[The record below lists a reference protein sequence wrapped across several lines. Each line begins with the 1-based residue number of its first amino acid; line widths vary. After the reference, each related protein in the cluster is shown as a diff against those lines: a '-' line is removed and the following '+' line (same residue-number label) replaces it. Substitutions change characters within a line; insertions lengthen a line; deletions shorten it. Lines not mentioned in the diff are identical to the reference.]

1 MNVHSEKSFEII
13 GMNIHSETNII
24 LSKREM
30 IKMSKLKN
38 WRSLS
43 FLLWIVIT
51 ITMIVTMPNM
61 DKLVKE
67 KGHITIPNTEQ
78 SSIADKMIKEMD
90 KGGTE
95 KYEVIAVFNSGS
107 KTALTNEQKEEIT
120 KTINALQNEKEQL
133 GIKEVISHLD
143 TKDLEKQ
150 LVSKDNTT
158 ILTQISVD
166 KKNGEISKVANGL
179 HKKVQTKGV
188 KTYLTGSDLIAGDFL
203 TSSQEGVKK
212 TEVISII
219 FILVVLIIVF
229 RSPIVP
235 IVSLLTVGVS
245 YLVSMGIIAHLVDQF
260 NFPFSNFT
268 QVFVVVVLFGVG
280 TDYNILLYTRFKEEL
295 SKQENAFLATKETF
309 KSAGKTVLYSGIAVL
324 IGFAS
329 LALASFKLYQST
341 SAVAI
346 GVAVL
351 LLVLTT
357 LNPFFM
363 VLLGKGMFYPVK
375 TFKGHEDS
383 RLWGFLA
390 KNSVVRPFV
399 ALIIVFVISIPF
411 VLKYSNTLNYN
422 DLFEV
427 DNKYESKM
435 GINVIEEHFPPGFS
449 SPSTLVIQSDNKLDE
464 ASSLQTLDELTDKIL
479 KVKGVSEVYS
489 PTRPTGERIKEL
501 YINKQA
507 GELNTGLGDANG
519 GIQEINDGLTTA
531 KDKMGSKD
539 SNSLTNVQKLIDGT
553 TEAKNGVSALGTA
566 LNQLSNGI
574 NDGAQGAQQ
583 IESGLSSVNEN
594 INVLSNAT
602 SQLHAGYAQLEKGLS
617 SYDQYFGSI
626 FQAID
631 GAEKGYEQIEMLMTN
646 FIQTKPELA
655 NDPNILQTIGIA
667 KEAQKQLGVLS
678 NELNQ
683 LATQHKAAMGSFKEA
698 NQSLLKVD
706 NGLKEMNNGVTKLQK
721 GVADL
726 KNGLDEGASGT
737 KQIANKSSEL
747 QTGLTK
753 INDGQGQLLTGLKDL
768 QEQMGQLQSG
778 LSKSTEGLEKVSN
791 GLGDAQK
798 YLGELNE
805 SKSSEKFYIPK
816 EVLEGEDFQKALNT
830 YMSHDR
836 KTAKMTII
844 LDVNPYSKEAMPIIE
859 EINKTIDGT
868 LNGTELKSAKKAI
881 GGTTAR
887 NVDLKEVTGQDF
899 LRTAT
904 IMLFGIAIV
913 LLVITRS
920 FLNTIFIIG
929 SLILAY
935 FASLGISEQISAHIL
950 NVESLSWNV
959 PFFSFIMIV
968 ALGVDYSIFVMMR
981 YNELEG
987 DPATKIVNASRHI
1000 GGVVLSAALILGGT
1014 FAALIPSGVLTLI
1027 QVASVVGVAL
1037 LLLAIIVMPI
1047 LIPALIGLTS
1057 KIKNYTKK
1065 LSKRK

>member
-1 MNVHSEKSFEII
+1 
-13 GMNIHSETNII
+13 
-24 LSKREM
+24 
-30 IKMSKLKN
+30 MSKLKN

-67 KGHITIPNTEQ
+67 KGKITIPNTEQ

-90 KGGTE
+90 KDGVE
-95 KYEVIAVFNSGS
+95 KYEIIAGFNSGS
-107 KTALTNEQKEEIT
+107 KKALTNEQKEEIT
-120 KTINALQNEKEQL
+120 KTITALQNEKEQL
-133 GIKEVISHLD
+133 GIKEIVSHLD
-143 TKDLEKQ
+143 NKDLEKQ
-150 LVSKDNTT
+150 LFSKDNTT
-158 ILTQISVD
+158 ILTKISVD
-166 KKNGEISKVANGL
+166 KKNGEISKVADEL
-179 HKKVQTKGV
+179 HKKIKPKGV
-188 KTYLTGSDLIAGDFL
+188 KTYLTGSDLIGDDFIK
-203 TSSQEGVKK
+203 SSQEGVKK

-245 YLVSMGIIAHLVDQF
+245 YLVSMGIIAHLVDRF
-260 NFPFSNFT
+260 NFPFSSFT
-268 QVFVVVVLFGVG
+268 QVFLVVVLFGVG

-295 SKQENAFLATKETF
+295 SKQENAFLAMKETF
-309 KSAGKTVLYSGIAVL
+309 KSAGKTVLYSGVAVL

-329 LALASFKLYQST
+329 LILASFKMYQAT

-346 GVAVL
+346 GIAVL
-351 LLVLTT
+351 LLVLNT

-383 RLWGFLA
+383 RLWGFFA
-390 KNSVVRPFV
+390 KNSVARPFV

-435 GINVIEEHFPPGFS
+435 GINVIEDHFPPGFS
-449 SPSTLVIQSDNKLDE
+449 SPSTLVIQSDKKLDDE
-464 ASSLQTLDELTDKIL
+464 TSLQTLDELTEKVS

-489 PTRPTGERIKEL
+489 PTRPTGDKIKEL
-501 YINKQA
+501 YLNKQA

-519 GIQEINDGLTTA
+519 GIKEINDGLTDA
-531 KDKMGSKD
+531 KDKMGSND
-539 SNSLTNVQKLIDGT
+539 SNSLANVQKLIDGT
-553 TEAKNGVSALGTA
+553 NEAKNGVSALGTA

-574 NDGAQGAQQ
+574 NNGAQGAKQ
-583 IESGLSSVNEN
+583 IEDGLASLNGN

-626 FQAID
+626 SQAID
-631 GAEKGYEQIEMLMTN
+631 GTKKGYEQIETLMNN
-646 FIQTKPELA
+646 FIQTKPEVA
-655 NDPNILQTIGIA
+655 KDPNIQQTLGIV
-667 KEAQKQLGVLS
+667 KEAQKKLSVLS

-683 LATQHKAAMGSFKEA
+683 LATQHKAAMSSFKEA
-698 NQSLLKVD
+698 NQSLLKID
-706 NGLKEMNNGVTKLQK
+706 NGLKEMNNGVTQLQK
-721 GVADL
+721 GAADL
-726 KNGLDEGASGT
+726 KNGLNEGATGS
-737 KQIANKSSEL
+737 KQIANKSAEL
-747 QTGLTK
+747 QSGLTK

-768 QEQMGQLQSG
+768 QEKMGQLQSG
-778 LSKSTEGLEKVSN
+778 LSKSTEGLGEVSN

-816 EVLEGEDFQKALNT
+816 EVLEGEDFQKSLNT
-830 YMSHDR
+830 YMSDDR

-844 LDVNPYSKEAMPIIE
+844 LDVNPYSKEAMPIIQ
-859 EINKTIDGT
+859 EINETIDGT
-868 LNGTELKSAKKAI
+868 LDGTELKSAEKAI

-887 NVDLKEVTGQDF
+887 NVDLKEVTQQDF

-904 IMLFGIAIV
+904 IMLIGIAIV
-913 LLVITRS
+913 LIVITRS
-920 FLNTIFIIG
+920 FLNSIFIIG
-929 SLILAY
+929 SLILTY
-935 FASLGISEQISAHIL
+935 FASLGISEQISTHLL

-987 DPATKIVNASRHI
+987 DSVTKIVTASRHI

-1027 QVASVVGVAL
+1027 QVALVVGIAL
-1037 LLLAIIVMPI
+1037 ILLALIVMPI
-1047 LIPALIGLTS
+1047 LLPALIGLTS
-1057 KIKNYTKK
+1057 KIQSYKKKIIDTK
-1065 LSKRK
+1065 

>member
-1 MNVHSEKSFEII
+1 
-13 GMNIHSETNII
+13 
-24 LSKREM
+24 
-30 IKMSKLKN
+30 MSKLKN

-78 SSIADKMIKEMD
+78 SSIADKMIREMD
-90 KGGTE
+90 KDGTE
-95 KYEVIAVFNSGS
+95 KYDVIAVFNSGS
-107 KTALTNEQKEEIT
+107 KAALTTEQKDEII

-133 GIKEVISHLD
+133 GIKEVVSHLD
-143 TKDLEKQ
+143 NKDLEKQ
-150 LVSKDNTT
+150 LISKDNTT

-166 KKNGEISKVANGL
+166 KKHGEISKIANGL
-179 HKKVQTKGV
+179 HNKIKPKGV

-390 KNSVVRPFV
+390 KNSVVRPFA

-411 VLKYSNTLNYN
+411 LMKYSNTLNYN

-427 DNKYESKM
+427 DNKYESKK

-519 GIQEINDGLTTA
+519 GIKDINDGLTAA

-539 SNSLTNVQKLIDGT
+539 SNSLANVQKLIDGT
-553 TEAKNGVSALGTA
+553 NEAKNGVTALGTA
-566 LNQLSNGI
+566 LHQLSSGI

-583 IESGLSSVNEN
+583 IEGGLTSVNEN

-626 FQAID
+626 SQAID
-631 GAEKGYEQIEMLMTN
+631 GAKKGYEQIEVLMTN

-683 LATQHKAAMGSFKEA
+683 LATHHKAAMGSFKEA

-721 GVADL
+721 GAADL
-726 KNGLDEGASGT
+726 KNGLDEGASGS
-737 KQIANKSSEL
+737 KQIANKSFEL

-768 QEQMGQLQSG
+768 QEQMRQLQSG

-868 LNGTELKSAKKAI
+868 LNGTELKSTKKAI

-904 IMLFGIAIV
+904 IMLIGIAVV

-935 FASLGISEQISAHIL
+935 FASLGISEQISTHIL

-1047 LIPALIGLTS
+1047 LIPALIGLTN
-1057 KIKNYTKK
+1057 KMKNYTKK

>member
-1 MNVHSEKSFEII
+1 
-13 GMNIHSETNII
+13 
-24 LSKREM
+24 
-30 IKMSKLKN
+30 MSKLKN

-78 SSIADKMIKEMD
+78 SSIADKMIREMD
-90 KGGTE
+90 KDGTE
-95 KYEVIAVFNSGS
+95 KYDVIAVFNSGS
-107 KTALTNEQKEEIT
+107 KAALTTEQKDEII

-133 GIKEVISHLD
+133 GIKEVVSHLD
-143 TKDLEKQ
+143 NKDLEKQ
-150 LVSKDNTT
+150 LISKDNTT

-166 KKNGEISKVANGL
+166 KKHGEISKIANGL
-179 HKKVQTKGV
+179 HNKIKPKGV

-295 SKQENAFLATKETF
+295 SKQENVFLATKETF

-390 KNSVVRPFV
+390 KNSVVRPFA

-411 VLKYSNTLNYN
+411 LMKYSNTLNYN

-427 DNKYESKM
+427 DNKYESKK

-519 GIQEINDGLTTA
+519 GIKDINDGLTAA

-539 SNSLTNVQKLIDGT
+539 SNSLANVQKLIDGT
-553 TEAKNGVSALGTA
+553 NEAKNSVTALGTA
-566 LNQLSNGI
+566 LHQLSSGI

-583 IESGLSSVNEN
+583 IEGGLTSVNEN

-626 FQAID
+626 SQAID
-631 GAEKGYEQIEMLMTN
+631 GAKKGYEQIEVLMTN

-683 LATQHKAAMGSFKEA
+683 LATHHKAAMGSFKEA

-721 GVADL
+721 GAADL
-726 KNGLDEGASGT
+726 KNGLDEGASGS

-868 LNGTELKSAKKAI
+868 LNGTELKSTKKAI

-904 IMLFGIAIV
+904 IMLIGIAVV

-935 FASLGISEQISAHIL
+935 FASLGISEQISTHIL

-1047 LIPALIGLTS
+1047 LIPALIGLTN
-1057 KIKNYTKK
+1057 KMKNYTKK

>member
-1 MNVHSEKSFEII
+1 
-13 GMNIHSETNII
+13 
-24 LSKREM
+24 
-30 IKMSKLKN
+30 MSKLKS

-51 ITMIVTMPNM
+51 ITMVVTMPNM

-67 KGHITIPNTEQ
+67 KGKITIPNTEQ

-90 KGGTE
+90 KEGVE
-95 KYEVIAVFNSGS
+95 KYEIIAVFNSGN
-107 KTALTNEQKEEIT
+107 KAALTDEQKKEIT

-133 GIKEVISHLD
+133 GIKEVVSYLD
-143 TKDLEKQ
+143 NKDLEKQ

-158 ILTQISVD
+158 ILTQISID
-166 KKNGEISKVANGL
+166 KKHGEISKVSNNL
-179 HKKVQTKGV
+179 HEKVQTKGV

-203 TSSQEGVKK
+203 KSSQEGVKK

-219 FILVVLIIVF
+219 FILVVLILVF
-229 RSPIVP
+229 RSPVVP

-245 YLVSMGIIAHLVDQF
+245 YLVSMGIIAQLVDQF

-346 GVAVL
+346 GVLVL

-383 RLWGFLA
+383 RLWGFFA
-390 KNSVVRPFV
+390 KNSVARPFI

-411 VLKYSNTLNYN
+411 VLKYSTTLNYN

-435 GINVIEEHFPPGFS
+435 GINVIEDHFPPGFS
-449 SPSTLVIQSDNKLDE
+449 SPSTLVIQSDKKLDE
-464 ASSLQTLDELTDKIL
+464 GTSLQILDELTDKIS
-479 KVKGVSEVYS
+479 KVKGVSEVYA
-489 PTRPTGERIKEL
+489 PTRPTGEKIKEL
-501 YINKQA
+501 YLNKQA
-507 GELNTGLGDANG
+507 GELNTGLGDADG
-519 GIQEINDGLTTA
+519 GIKEINDGLTDA
-531 KDKMGSKD
+531 KNKMGSND
-539 SNSLTNVQKLIDGT
+539 SNSLANVQKLIDGT
-553 TEAKNGVSALGTA
+553 NEAKNGVSALGTA
-566 LNQLSNGI
+566 LHQLSSGI
-574 NDGAQGAQQ
+574 NGGAQGAQQ
-583 IESGLSSVNEN
+583 IESGLTSVNKN

-602 SQLHAGYAQLEKGLS
+602 SQLHTGYAQLEKGLS

-626 FQAID
+626 DQAID
-631 GAEKGYEQIEMLMTN
+631 GAKKGYEQIEMLMTN
-646 FIQTKPELA
+646 FVQTKPELA
-655 NDPNILQTIGIA
+655 NDPNIQQTIGIA
-667 KEAQKQLGVLS
+667 KEAQKKLSVLS

-683 LATQHKAAMGSFKEA
+683 LATQHKTAMSSFKEA
-698 NQSLLKVD
+698 NQSLWKVD
-706 NGLKEMNNGVTKLQK
+706 NGLKEMGIGVNKLQK
-721 GVADL
+721 GAADL
-726 KNGLDEGASGT
+726 KNGLNEGTAGS
-737 KQIANKSSEL
+737 KQIANKSVEL
-747 QTGLTK
+747 QSGLTK

-768 QEQMGQLQSG
+768 QEKMGQLQSG
-778 LSKSTEGLEKVSN
+778 LSKSTEGLGKVSN
-791 GLGDAQK
+791 GLHDAQK

-830 YMSHDR
+830 YMSQDR
-836 KTAKMTII
+836 KIAKMTII
-844 LDVNPYSKEAMPIIE
+844 LDVNPYSKEAMPIIQ

-868 LNGTELKSAKKAI
+868 VKGTELHDAKTAI
-881 GGTTAR
+881 GGTTSR

-904 IMLFGIAIV
+904 IMLIGIAIV
-913 LLVITRS
+913 LIVITRS
-920 FLNTIFIIG
+920 LLNTIFIIG
-929 SLILAY
+929 SLLLAY
-935 FASLGISEQISAHIL
+935 FASLGISEQISAHVL
-950 NVESLSWNV
+950 HVDTLSWNV

-981 YNELEG
+981 YNEIEG
-987 DPATKIVNASRHI
+987 DSVTKIVTASRHI
-1000 GGVVLSAALILGGT
+1000 GGVVLSAALILVGT

-1037 LLLAIIVMPI
+1037 LLLALIVMPI
-1047 LIPALIGLTS
+1047 LLPALMGLTS
-1057 KIKNYTKK
+1057 KLKSYKEKIINTK
-1065 LSKRK
+1065 

>member
-1 MNVHSEKSFEII
+1 
-13 GMNIHSETNII
+13 
-24 LSKREM
+24 
-30 IKMSKLKN
+30 MSKLKN

-78 SSIADKMIKEMD
+78 SSIADKMIREMD
-90 KGGTE
+90 KDGTE
-95 KYEVIAVFNSGS
+95 KYDVIAVFNSGS
-107 KTALTNEQKEEIT
+107 KAALTTEQKDEII

-133 GIKEVISHLD
+133 GIKEVVSHLD
-143 TKDLEKQ
+143 NKDLEKQ
-150 LVSKDNTT
+150 LISKDNTT

-166 KKNGEISKVANGL
+166 KKHGEISKIANGL
-179 HKKVQTKGV
+179 HNKIKPKGV

-390 KNSVVRPFV
+390 KNSVVRPFA

-411 VLKYSNTLNYN
+411 LMKYSNTLNYN

-427 DNKYESKM
+427 DNKYESKK

-519 GIQEINDGLTTA
+519 GIKDINDGLTAA

-539 SNSLTNVQKLIDGT
+539 SNSLANVQKLIDGT
-553 TEAKNGVSALGTA
+553 NEAKNGVTALGTA
-566 LNQLSNGI
+566 LHQLS
-574 NDGAQGAQQ
+574 
-583 IESGLSSVNEN
+583 S
-594 INVLSNAT
+594 
-602 SQLHAGYAQLEKGLS
+602 
-617 SYDQYFGSI
+617 
-626 FQAID
+626 
-631 GAEKGYEQIEMLMTN
+631 
-646 FIQTKPELA
+646 
-655 NDPNILQTIGIA
+655 
-667 KEAQKQLGVLS
+667 
-678 NELNQ
+678 
-683 LATQHKAAMGSFKEA
+683 
-698 NQSLLKVD
+698 
-706 NGLKEMNNGVTKLQK
+706 
-721 GVADL
+721 
-726 KNGLDEGASGT
+726 
-737 KQIANKSSEL
+737 
-747 QTGLTK
+747 
-753 INDGQGQLLTGLKDL
+753 
-768 QEQMGQLQSG
+768 
-778 LSKSTEGLEKVSN
+778 
-791 GLGDAQK
+791 
-798 YLGELNE
+798 
-805 SKSSEKFYIPK
+805 
-816 EVLEGEDFQKALNT
+816 
-830 YMSHDR
+830 
-836 KTAKMTII
+836 
-844 LDVNPYSKEAMPIIE
+844 
-859 EINKTIDGT
+859 
-868 LNGTELKSAKKAI
+868 
-881 GGTTAR
+881 
-887 NVDLKEVTGQDF
+887 
-899 LRTAT
+899 
-904 IMLFGIAIV
+904 
-913 LLVITRS
+913 
-920 FLNTIFIIG
+920 
-929 SLILAY
+929 
-935 FASLGISEQISAHIL
+935 
-950 NVESLSWNV
+950 
-959 PFFSFIMIV
+959 
-968 ALGVDYSIFVMMR
+968 
-981 YNELEG
+981 
-987 DPATKIVNASRHI
+987 
-1000 GGVVLSAALILGGT
+1000 
-1014 FAALIPSGVLTLI
+1014 
-1027 QVASVVGVAL
+1027 
-1037 LLLAIIVMPI
+1037 
-1047 LIPALIGLTS
+1047 
-1057 KIKNYTKK
+1057 
-1065 LSKRK
+1065 

>member
-1 MNVHSEKSFEII
+1 
-13 GMNIHSETNII
+13 MNIHSGTNII
-24 LSKREM
+24 LSKWEM

-78 SSIADKMIKEMD
+78 SSIADKMIREMD
-90 KGGTE
+90 KDGTE
-95 KYEVIAVFNSGS
+95 KYDVIAVFNSGS
-107 KTALTNEQKEEIT
+107 KAALTTEQKDEII

-133 GIKEVISHLD
+133 GIKEVVSHLD
-143 TKDLEKQ
+143 NKDLEKQ
-150 LVSKDNTT
+150 LISKDNTT

-166 KKNGEISKVANGL
+166 KKHGEISKIANGL
-179 HKKVQTKGV
+179 HNKIKPKGV

-390 KNSVVRPFV
+390 KNSVVRPFA

-411 VLKYSNTLNYN
+411 LMKYSNTLNYN

-427 DNKYESKM
+427 DNKYESKK

-519 GIQEINDGLTTA
+519 GIKDINDGLTAA

-539 SNSLTNVQKLIDGT
+539 SNSLANVQKLIDGT
-553 TEAKNGVSALGTA
+553 NEAKNGVTALGTA
-566 LNQLSNGI
+566 LHQLSSGI

-583 IESGLSSVNEN
+583 IEGGLTSVNEN

-626 FQAID
+626 SQAID
-631 GAEKGYEQIEMLMTN
+631 GAKKGYEQIEVLMTN

-683 LATQHKAAMGSFKEA
+683 LATHHKAAMGSFKEA

-721 GVADL
+721 GAADL
-726 KNGLDEGASGT
+726 KNGLDEGASGS

-868 LNGTELKSAKKAI
+868 LNGTELKSTKKAI

-904 IMLFGIAIV
+904 IMLIGIAVV

-935 FASLGISEQISAHIL
+935 FASLGISEQISTHIL

-1047 LIPALIGLTS
+1047 MIPALIGLTN
-1057 KIKNYTKK
+1057 KMKNYTKK

>member
-1 MNVHSEKSFEII
+1 
-13 GMNIHSETNII
+13 MNIHSETNMK
-24 LSKREM
+24 LSKWER
-30 IKMSKLKN
+30 IKLSKLKN

-43 FLLWIVIT
+43 LLLWIVIT

-78 SSIADKMIKEMD
+78 SSIADKMIREMD
-90 KGGTE
+90 KDGTE
-95 KYEVIAVFNSGS
+95 KYEIIAVFNSGN
-107 KTALTNEQKEEIT
+107 KAALTTEQKEEII
-120 KTINALQNEKEQL
+120 KTINALQNEKEKL
-133 GIKEVISHLD
+133 GIKEVVSHLD
-143 TKDLEKQ
+143 NKDLEKQ
-150 LVSKDNTT
+150 LISKDNTT

-166 KKNGEISKVANGL
+166 KKHGEISKVANAL
-179 HKKVQTKGV
+179 HKKVKAKGV

-245 YLVSMGIIAHLVDQF
+245 YLVSMGIIAHLVDHL

-309 KSAGKTVLYSGIAVL
+309 KSAGRTVLYSGIAVL

-390 KNSVVRPFV
+390 KNSVVRPV
-399 ALIIVFVISIPF
+399 AALIIVFVISIPF
-411 VLKYSNTLNYN
+411 VMKYSNTLNYN

-435 GINVIEEHFPPGFS
+435 GINVIEDHFPPGFS
-449 SPSTLVIQSDNKLDE
+449 SPSTFVIQSDSKLDE
-464 ASSLQTLDELTDKIL
+464 ANSLQTLDELTDKIL

-519 GIQEINDGLTTA
+519 GIKEINDGLTDA
-531 KDKMGSKD
+531 KNKMGGND
-539 SNSLTNVQKLIDGT
+539 SDGLANVQKLINGT
-553 TEAKNGVSALGTA
+553 NE
-566 LNQLSNGI
+566 
-574 NDGAQGAQQ
+574 GAQGAQQ
-583 IESGLSSVNEN
+583 IESGLTSVNEN

-602 SQLHAGYAQLEKGLS
+602 SQLHAGYSQLEKGLS

-626 FQAID
+626 SQAID
-631 GAEKGYEQIEMLMTN
+631 GAKKGYEQIEMLMTN
-646 FIQTKPELA
+646 FIQTRPELA

-667 KEAQKQLGVLS
+667 KEAQKQLSVLS
-678 NELNQ
+678 KELNE
-683 LATQHKAAMGSFKEA
+683 LATQHKAALGSFKEA

-706 NGLKEMNNGVTKLQK
+706 NGLKEMTNGVTKLQK
-721 GVADL
+721 GATEL
-726 KNGLDEGASGT
+726 KNGLNEGALGS

-830 YMSHDR
+830 YMSQDR
-836 KTAKMTII
+836 KTAKMTIV
-844 LDVNPYSKEAMPIIE
+844 LDVNPYSKEAMPIIK

-904 IMLFGIAIV
+904 IMLIGIGIV
-913 LLVITRS
+913 LIVITRS
-920 FLNTIFIIG
+920 VLNTIFIIG
-929 SLILAY
+929 SLLLAY
-935 FASLGISEQISAHIL
+935 FASLGISEQISTHVL
-950 NVESLSWNV
+950 HVDSLSWNV

-987 DPATKIVNASRHI
+987 DPAKKIVTASRHI

-1047 LIPALIGLTS
+1047 LLPALIGLTS
-1057 KIKNYTKK
+1057 KMKNYAKK
-1065 LSKRK
+1065 LSERK

>member
-1 MNVHSEKSFEII
+1 
-13 GMNIHSETNII
+13 
-24 LSKREM
+24 
-30 IKMSKLKN
+30 
-38 WRSLS
+38 
-43 FLLWIVIT
+43 LWIVIT
-51 ITMIVTMPNM
+51 ITMVVTMPNM

-67 KGHITIPNTEQ
+67 KGKITIPNTEQ
-78 SSIADKMIKEMD
+78 SSIADKMMKEMD
-90 KGGTE
+90 KEGVE
-95 KYEVIAVFNSGS
+95 KYEIIAVFNSGN
-107 KTALTNEQKEEIT
+107 KAALTDEQKKEIT

-133 GIKEVISHLD
+133 GIKEVVSYLD
-143 TKDLEKQ
+143 NKDLEKQ

-158 ILTQISVD
+158 ILTQISID
-166 KKNGEISKVANGL
+166 KKHGEISKVSNNL
-179 HKKVQTKGV
+179 HEKVQTKGV

-203 TSSQEGVKK
+203 KSSQEGVKK

-219 FILVVLIIVF
+219 FILVVLILVF
-229 RSPIVP
+229 RSPVVP

-245 YLVSMGIIAHLVDQF
+245 YLVSMGIIAQLVDQF

-346 GVAVL
+346 GVLVL

-383 RLWGFLA
+383 RLWGFFA
-390 KNSVVRPFV
+390 KNSVARPFI

-411 VLKYSNTLNYN
+411 VLKYSTTLNYN

-435 GINVIEEHFPPGFS
+435 GINVIEDHFPPGFS
-449 SPSTLVIQSDNKLDE
+449 SPSTLVIQSDKKLDE
-464 ASSLQTLDELTDKIL
+464 GTSLQILDELTDKIS
-479 KVKGVSEVYS
+479 KVKGVSEVYA
-489 PTRPTGERIKEL
+489 PTRPTGEKIKEL
-501 YINKQA
+501 YLNKQA
-507 GELNTGLGDANG
+507 GELNTGLGDADG
-519 GIQEINDGLTTA
+519 GIKEINDGLTDA
-531 KDKMGSKD
+531 KNKMGSND
-539 SNSLTNVQKLIDGT
+539 SNSLANVQKLIDGT
-553 TEAKNGVSALGTA
+553 NEAKNGVSALGTA
-566 LNQLSNGI
+566 LHQLSSGI
-574 NDGAQGAQQ
+574 NGGAQGAQQ
-583 IESGLSSVNEN
+583 IESGLTSVNKN

-602 SQLHAGYAQLEKGLS
+602 SQLHTGYAQLEKGLS

-626 FQAID
+626 DQAID
-631 GAEKGYEQIEMLMTN
+631 GAKKGYEQIEMLMTN
-646 FIQTKPELA
+646 FVQTKPELA
-655 NDPNILQTIGIA
+655 NDPNIQQTIGIA
-667 KEAQKQLGVLS
+667 KEAQKNLSVLS

-683 LATQHKAAMGSFKEA
+683 LATQHKTAMSSFKEA
-698 NQSLLKVD
+698 NQSLWKVD
-706 NGLKEMNNGVTKLQK
+706 NGLKEMGIGVNKLQK
-721 GVADL
+721 GAADL
-726 KNGLDEGASGT
+726 KNGLNEGTAGS
-737 KQIANKSSEL
+737 KQIANKSVEL
-747 QTGLTK
+747 QSGLTK

-768 QEQMGQLQSG
+768 QEKMGQLQSG
-778 LSKSTEGLEKVSN
+778 LSKSTEGLGKVSN
-791 GLGDAQK
+791 GLHDAQK

-830 YMSHDR
+830 YMSQDR
-836 KTAKMTII
+836 KIAKMTII
-844 LDVNPYSKEAMPIIE
+844 LDVIPYSKEAMPIIQ

-868 LNGTELKSAKKAI
+868 VKGTELHDAKTAI
-881 GGTTAR
+881 GGTTSR

-904 IMLFGIAIV
+904 IMLIGIAIV
-913 LLVITRS
+913 LIVITRS
-920 FLNTIFIIG
+920 LLNTIFIIG
-929 SLILAY
+929 SLLLAY
-935 FASLGISEQISAHIL
+935 FASLGISEQISAHVL
-950 NVESLSWNV
+950 HVDTLSWNV

-981 YNELEG
+981 YNEIEG
-987 DPATKIVNASRHI
+987 DSVTKIVTASRHI
-1000 GGVVLSAALILGGT
+1000 GGVVLSAALILVGT

-1037 LLLAIIVMPI
+1037 LLLALIVMPI
-1047 LIPALIGLTS
+1047 LLPALMGLTS
-1057 KIKNYTKK
+1057 KLKSYKEKIINTK
-1065 LSKRK
+1065 

>member
-1 MNVHSEKSFEII
+1 
-13 GMNIHSETNII
+13 
-24 LSKREM
+24 
-30 IKMSKLKN
+30 MSKLKN

-78 SSIADKMIKEMD
+78 SSIADKMIREMD
-90 KGGTE
+90 KDGTE
-95 KYEVIAVFNSGS
+95 KYDVIAVFNSGS
-107 KTALTNEQKEEIT
+107 KAALTTEQKDEII

-133 GIKEVISHLD
+133 GIKEVVSHLD
-143 TKDLEKQ
+143 NKDLEKQ
-150 LVSKDNTT
+150 LISKDNTT

-166 KKNGEISKVANGL
+166 KKHGEISKIANGL
-179 HKKVQTKGV
+179 HNKIKPKGV

-390 KNSVVRPFV
+390 KNSVVRPFA

-411 VLKYSNTLNYN
+411 LMKYSNTLNYN

-427 DNKYESKM
+427 DNKYESKK

-519 GIQEINDGLTTA
+519 GIKDINDGLTAA

-539 SNSLTNVQKLIDGT
+539 SNSLANVQKLIDGT
-553 TEAKNGVSALGTA
+553 NEAKNGVTALGTA
-566 LNQLSNGI
+566 LHQLSSGI

-583 IESGLSSVNEN
+583 IEGGLTSVNEN

-626 FQAID
+626 SQAID
-631 GAEKGYEQIEMLMTN
+631 GAKKGYEQIEVLMTN

-683 LATQHKAAMGSFKEA
+683 LATHHKAAMGSFKEA

-721 GVADL
+721 GAADL
-726 KNGLDEGASGT
+726 KNGLDEGASGS

-868 LNGTELKSAKKAI
+868 LNGTELKSTKKAI

-904 IMLFGIAIV
+904 IMLIGIAVV

-935 FASLGISEQISAHIL
+935 FASLGISEQISTHIL

-1047 LIPALIGLTS
+1047 LIPALIGLTN
-1057 KIKNYTKK
+1057 KMKNYTKK

>member
-1 MNVHSEKSFEII
+1 
-13 GMNIHSETNII
+13 
-24 LSKREM
+24 
-30 IKMSKLKN
+30 MSKLKN

-78 SSIADKMIKEMD
+78 SSIADKMIREMD
-90 KGGTE
+90 KDGTE
-95 KYEVIAVFNSGS
+95 KYDVIAVFNSGS
-107 KTALTNEQKEEIT
+107 KAALTTEQKDEII

-133 GIKEVISHLD
+133 GIKEVVSHLD
-143 TKDLEKQ
+143 NKDLEKQ

-158 ILTQISVD
+158 ILTQISID
-166 KKNGEISKVANGL
+166 KKHGEI
-179 HKKVQTKGV
+179 KVQTKGV

-203 TSSQEGVKK
+203 KSSQEGVKT

-219 FILVVLIIVF
+219 FILIVLIIVF
-229 RSPIVP
+229 RSPVVP
-235 IVSLLTVGVS
+235 IISLLTVGVS

-280 TDYNILLYTRFKEEL
+280 TDYNILLFTRFKEEL
-295 SKQENAFLATKETF
+295 SKQETAFLATKETF

-346 GVAVL
+346 GVLVL

-383 RLWGFLA
+383 RLWGFFA
-390 KNSVVRPFV
+390 KNSVARPFV
-399 ALIIVFVISIPF
+399 ALIIVCVISIPF
-411 VLKYSNTLNYN
+411 VLKYSSTLNYN

-435 GINVIEEHFPPGFS
+435 GINVIEDHFPPGFS

-519 GIQEINDGLTTA
+519 GIKEINDGLTTA

-539 SNSLTNVQKLIDGT
+539 SNSLANVQKLIDGT
-553 TEAKNGVSALGTA
+553 NEAKNGVTALGTA
-566 LNQLSNGI
+566 LHQLSNGI

-583 IESGLSSVNEN
+583 IESGLTSVNEN

-602 SQLHAGYAQLEKGLS
+602 SQLHAGYSQLEKGLS

-626 FQAID
+626 SQAID
-631 GAEKGYEQIEMLMTN
+631 GAKKGYEQIEMLMTN

-655 NDPNILQTIGIA
+655 NDPNIQQTIGIA

-721 GVADL
+721 GAADL
-726 KNGLDEGASGT
+726 KNGLDEGASGS

-816 EVLEGEDFQKALNT
+816 EVLDGEDFQKALNT

-859 EINKTIDGT
+859 DINKTIDGT

-904 IMLFGIAIV
+904 IMLIGIAIV

-935 FASLGISEQISAHIL
+935 FASLGISEQISAHLL

-987 DPATKIVNASRHI
+987 EPATKIVNASRHI

-1047 LIPALIGLTS
+1047 LLPALIGLTN
-1057 KIKNYTKK
+1057 KMKNYTKK
-1065 LSKRK
+1065 LSKRQ

>member
-1 MNVHSEKSFEII
+1 
-13 GMNIHSETNII
+13 
-24 LSKREM
+24 M

-38 WRSLS
+38 WRSVS
-43 FLLWIVIT
+43 FLLWIFIT

-67 KGHITIPNTEQ
+67 KGHITIPNTAQ

-90 KGGTE
+90 KDGTE
-95 KYEVIAVFNSGS
+95 KYDVIAVFNSGS
-107 KTALTNEQKEEIT
+107 KMALTTEKKEEIT

-133 GIKEVISHLD
+133 GIKEVVSHLD
-143 TKDLEKQ
+143 NKELEKQ

-158 ILTQISVD
+158 ILTQISID
-166 KKNGEISKVANGL
+166 KKHGEISKVANNL

-203 TSSQEGVKK
+203 KSSQEGVKT

-219 FILVVLIIVF
+219 FILIVLIIVF
-229 RSPIVP
+229 RSPVVP
-235 IVSLLTVGVS
+235 IISLLTVGVS

-280 TDYNILLYTRFKEEL
+280 TDYNILLFTRFKEEL
-295 SKQENAFLATKETF
+295 SKQETAFLATKETF

-346 GVAVL
+346 GVLVL

-383 RLWGFLA
+383 RLWGFFA
-390 KNSVVRPFV
+390 KNSVARPFV
-399 ALIIVFVISIPF
+399 ALIIVCVISIPF
-411 VLKYSNTLNYN
+411 VLKYSSTLNYN

-435 GINVIEEHFPPGFS
+435 GINVIEDHFPPGFS
-449 SPSTLVIQSDNKLDE
+449 SPSTLVIQSNKKLDE
-464 ASSLQTLDELTDKIL
+464 GTSLQTLDELTDKIS
-479 KVKGVSEVYS
+479 KVKGVSEVYA
-489 PTRPTGERIKEL
+489 PTRPTGDKIKEL

-519 GIQEINDGLTTA
+519 GIKEINDGLTDA
-531 KDKMGSKD
+531 KNKMDGNESD
-539 SNSLTNVQKLIDGT
+539 GLANVQKLIDGT
-553 TEAKNGVSALGTA
+553 NEAKNGVSALGTA

-583 IESGLSSVNEN
+583 IESGLTSVNEN

-626 FQAID
+626 SQAID
-631 GAEKGYEQIEMLMTN
+631 GVKKGYEQIEMLMTN

-706 NGLKEMNNGVTKLQK
+706 NGLKEMRNGVTKLQK
-721 GVADL
+721 GAADL
-726 KNGLDEGASGT
+726 KNGLNEGASGS

-768 QEQMGQLQSG
+768 QEKMGQLQSG
-778 LSKSTEGLEKVSN
+778 LSKSTEGLGKVSN
-791 GLGDAQK
+791 GLNDAQK

-844 LDVNPYSKEAMPIIE
+844 LDVNPYSKEAMPIIQ

-868 LNGTELKSAKKAI
+868 LKGTELNNVKTAI

-904 IMLFGIAIV
+904 IMLIGIAIV
-913 LLVITRS
+913 LIVITRS
-920 FLNTIFIIG
+920 LLNTIFIIG

-935 FASLGISEQISAHIL
+935 FASLGISEQISTHVLHVDA
-950 NVESLSWNV
+950 LSWNV

-1000 GGVVLSAALILGGT
+1000 GGVVLSAALILVGT

-1047 LIPALIGLTS
+1047 LLPALIGLTS
-1057 KIKNYTKK
+1057 KMKDYTKK

>member
-1 MNVHSEKSFEII
+1 
-13 GMNIHSETNII
+13 
-24 LSKREM
+24 
-30 IKMSKLKN
+30 MSKLKN

-78 SSIADKMIKEMD
+78 SSIADKMIREMD
-90 KGGTE
+90 KDGTE
-95 KYEVIAVFNSGS
+95 KYDVIAVFNSGS
-107 KTALTNEQKEEIT
+107 KAALTTEQKDEII

-133 GIKEVISHLD
+133 GIKEVVSHLD
-143 TKDLEKQ
+143 NKDLEKQ
-150 LVSKDNTT
+150 LISKDNTT

-166 KKNGEISKVANGL
+166 KKHGEISKIANGL
-179 HKKVQTKGV
+179 HNKIKPKGV

-390 KNSVVRPFV
+390 KNSVVRPFA

-411 VLKYSNTLNYN
+411 LMKYSNTLNYN

-427 DNKYESKM
+427 DNKYESKK

-449 SPSTLVIQSDNKLDE
+449 LPSTLVIQSDNKLDE

-519 GIQEINDGLTTA
+519 GIKDINDGLTAA

-539 SNSLTNVQKLIDGT
+539 SNSLANVQKLIDGT
-553 TEAKNGVSALGTA
+553 NEAKNGVTALGTA
-566 LNQLSNGI
+566 LHQLSSGI

-583 IESGLSSVNEN
+583 IEGGLTSVNEN

-626 FQAID
+626 SQAID
-631 GAEKGYEQIEMLMTN
+631 GAKKGYEQIEVLMTN

-683 LATQHKAAMGSFKEA
+683 LATHHKAAMGSFKEA

-721 GVADL
+721 GAADL
-726 KNGLDEGASGT
+726 KNGLDEGASGS

-747 QTGLTK
+747 QTGLSK

-868 LNGTELKSAKKAI
+868 LNGTELKSTKKAI

-904 IMLFGIAIV
+904 IMLIGIAVV

-935 FASLGISEQISAHIL
+935 FASLGISEQISTHIL

-1047 LIPALIGLTS
+1047 LIPALIGLTN
-1057 KIKNYTKK
+1057 KMKNYTKK

>member
-1 MNVHSEKSFEII
+1 
-13 GMNIHSETNII
+13 
-24 LSKREM
+24 M

-38 WRSLS
+38 WRSVS
-43 FLLWIVIT
+43 FLLWIFIT

-67 KGHITIPNTEQ
+67 KGHITIPNTAQ

-90 KGGTE
+90 KDGTE
-95 KYEVIAVFNSGS
+95 KYDVIAVFNSGS
-107 KTALTNEQKEEIT
+107 KTALTTEKKEEIT

-133 GIKEVISHLD
+133 GIKEVVSHLD
-143 TKDLEKQ
+143 NKDLEKQ

-158 ILTQISVD
+158 ILTQISID
-166 KKNGEISKVANGL
+166 KKHGEISKVANNL

-203 TSSQEGVKK
+203 KSSQEGVKT

-219 FILVVLIIVF
+219 FILIVLIIVF
-229 RSPIVP
+229 RSPVVP
-235 IVSLLTVGVS
+235 IISLLTVGVS

-280 TDYNILLYTRFKEEL
+280 TDYNILLFTRFKEEL
-295 SKQENAFLATKETF
+295 SKQETAFLATKETF

-346 GVAVL
+346 GVLVL

-383 RLWGFLA
+383 RLWGFFA
-390 KNSVVRPFV
+390 KNSVARPFV
-399 ALIIVFVISIPF
+399 ALIIVCVISIPF
-411 VLKYSNTLNYN
+411 VLKYSSTLNYN

-435 GINVIEEHFPPGFS
+435 GINVIEDHFPPGFS
-449 SPSTLVIQSDNKLDE
+449 SPSTLVIQSNKKLDE
-464 ASSLQTLDELTDKIL
+464 GTSLQTLDELTDKIS
-479 KVKGVSEVYS
+479 KVKGVSEVYA
-489 PTRPTGERIKEL
+489 PTRPTGDKIKEL

-519 GIQEINDGLTTA
+519 GIKEINDGLTDA
-531 KDKMGSKD
+531 KNKMDGNESD
-539 SNSLTNVQKLIDGT
+539 GLANVQKLIDGT
-553 TEAKNGVSALGTA
+553 NEAKNGVSALGTA

-583 IESGLSSVNEN
+583 IESGLTSVNEN

-626 FQAID
+626 SQAID
-631 GAEKGYEQIEMLMTN
+631 GAKKGYEQIEMLMTN

-706 NGLKEMNNGVTKLQK
+706 NGLKEMRNGVTKLQK
-721 GVADL
+721 GAADL
-726 KNGLDEGASGT
+726 KNGLNEGASGS

-768 QEQMGQLQSG
+768 QEKMGQLQSG
-778 LSKSTEGLEKVSN
+778 LSKSTEGLGKVSN
-791 GLGDAQK
+791 GLNDAQK

-844 LDVNPYSKEAMPIIE
+844 LDVNPYSKEAMPIIQ

-868 LNGTELKSAKKAI
+868 LKGTELNNVKTAI

-904 IMLFGIAIV
+904 IMLIGIAIV
-913 LLVITRS
+913 LIVITRS
-920 FLNTIFIIG
+920 LLNTIFIIG

-935 FASLGISEQISAHIL
+935 FASLGISEQISTHVLHVDA
-950 NVESLSWNV
+950 LSWNV

-968 ALGVDYSIFVMMR
+968 ALGVDYSIFVMTR

-1000 GGVVLSAALILGGT
+1000 GGVVLSAALILVGT

-1047 LIPALIGLTS
+1047 LLPALIGLTS
-1057 KIKNYTKK
+1057 KMKDYTKK

>member
-1 MNVHSEKSFEII
+1 
-13 GMNIHSETNII
+13 
-24 LSKREM
+24 
-30 IKMSKLKN
+30 MSKLKS

-51 ITMIVTMPNM
+51 ITMVVTMPNM

-67 KGHITIPNTEQ
+67 KGQITIPHTEQ
-78 SSIADKMIKEMD
+78 SSMADKMIKEMD
-90 KGGTE
+90 KEGSE
-95 KYEVIAVFNSGS
+95 KYEIIAVFNSGD
-107 KTALTNEQKEEIT
+107 KNALTNEQKEEIA
-120 KTINALQNEKEQL
+120 KTINALQNDKENL
-133 GIKEVISHLD
+133 GIKEVVSHLD
-143 TKDLEKQ
+143 NKDLEEQ
-150 LVSKDNTT
+150 LISKDNTT

-166 KKNGEISKVANGL
+166 KKHGNISKVADEL
-179 HKKVQTKGV
+179 HKKVKPKGV
-188 KTYLTGSDLIAGDFL
+188 KTYLTGSDLIGDDFL
-203 TSSQEGVKK
+203 KSSQEGVKK
-212 TEVISII
+212 TEIISII

-235 IVSLLTVGVS
+235 IISLLTVGVS
-245 YLVSMGIIAHLVDQF
+245 YLVSMGVIAHLVDQF

-309 KSAGKTVLYSGIAVL
+309 KSAGKTVIYSGIAVL

-329 LALASFKLYQST
+329 LSLANFNLYQST
-341 SAVAI
+341 SAVSI

-383 RLWGFLA
+383 RLWGFFA
-390 KNSVVRPFV
+390 KNSVARPFI
-399 ALIIVFVISIPF
+399 ALIIVMVISIPF

-449 SPSTLVIQSDNKLDE
+449 SPSTLVIQSNKKLDG
-464 ASSLQTLDELTDKIL
+464 ATSLQTLDELTDKIS

-489 PTRPTGERIKEL
+489 PTRPTGDKIKEL

-519 GIQEINDGLTTA
+519 GLKEINDGLTDA
-531 KDKMGSKD
+531 KNKMGGNE
-539 SNSLTNVQKLIDGT
+539 SNGLANVQKLIDGT
-553 TEAKNGVSALGTA
+553 NDAKNGVTALGTA
-566 LNQLSNGI
+566 LNQLSSGI

-583 IESGLSSVNEN
+583 IESGLTSLNEN
-594 INVLSNAT
+594 INILSNAT

-617 SYDQYFGSI
+617 SYDQYFESI
-626 FQAID
+626 SQAID
-631 GAEKGYEQIEMLMTN
+631 GAKKGYEQIEMLMTN
-646 FIQTKPELA
+646 FVQTKPELA
-655 NDPNILQTIGIA
+655 NDPNVKQTIGIA
-667 KEAQKQLGVLS
+667 KEAQKQLNVLS

-683 LATQHKAAMGSFKEA
+683 LATQHKAAMSSFKEA

-706 NGLKEMNNGVTKLQK
+706 NGLKEMNNGVTELQK
-721 GVADL
+721 GATEL
-726 KNGLDEGASGT
+726 KNGLNEGATGS
-737 KQIANKSSEL
+737 KQIANKSTEL
-747 QTGLTK
+747 QSGLTK

-816 EVLEGEDFQKALNT
+816 EILEGEDFQKALNT

-844 LDVNPYSKEAMPIIE
+844 LDVNPYSKEAMPIIH
-859 EINKTIDGT
+859 EINKAIVGT
-868 LNGTELKSAKKAI
+868 LKGTELNDAKTAI

-904 IMLFGIAIV
+904 IMLIGIGIV
-913 LLVITRS
+913 LIVITRS
-920 FLNTIFIIG
+920 FLNSIFIIG
-929 SLILAY
+929 SLLLTY
-935 FASLGISEQISAHIL
+935 FASLGISELISTHVL
-950 NVESLSWNV
+950 NVDSLSWNV
-959 PFFSFIMIV
+959 PFFSFIMLV
-968 ALGVDYSIFVMMR
+968 ALGVDYSIFLMMR

-987 DPATKIVNASRHI
+987 DSVTKIVTASRHI

-1027 QVASVVGVAL
+1027 QVASVAVIGLLILAL
-1037 LLLAIIVMPI
+1037 IIMPV
-1047 LIPALIGLTS
+1047 LFPALIGLTS
-1057 KIKNYTKK
+1057 KMKGYTKK
-1065 LSKRK
+1065 MNNKK

>member
-1 MNVHSEKSFEII
+1 
-13 GMNIHSETNII
+13 
-24 LSKREM
+24 M

-78 SSIADKMIKEMD
+78 SSIADKMIREMD
-90 KGGTE
+90 KDGTE
-95 KYEVIAVFNSGS
+95 KYDVIAVFNSGS
-107 KTALTNEQKEEIT
+107 KAALTTEQKDEII

-133 GIKEVISHLD
+133 GIKEVVSHLD
-143 TKDLEKQ
+143 NKDLEKQ
-150 LVSKDNTT
+150 LISKDNTT

-166 KKNGEISKVANGL
+166 KKHGEISKIANGL
-179 HKKVQTKGV
+179 HNKIKPKGV

-390 KNSVVRPFV
+390 KNSVVRPFA

-411 VLKYSNTLNYN
+411 LMKYSNTLNYN

-427 DNKYESKM
+427 DNKYESKK

-464 ASSLQTLDELTDKIL
+464 ASSLQTLDELTYKIL

-519 GIQEINDGLTTA
+519 GIKDINDGLTAA

-539 SNSLTNVQKLIDGT
+539 SNSLANVQKLIDGT
-553 TEAKNGVSALGTA
+553 NEAKNGVTALGTA
-566 LNQLSNGI
+566 LHQLSSGI

-583 IESGLSSVNEN
+583 IEGGLTSVNEN

-626 FQAID
+626 SQAID
-631 GAEKGYEQIEMLMTN
+631 GAKKGYEQIEVLMTN

-683 LATQHKAAMGSFKEA
+683 LATHHKAAMGSFKEA

-721 GVADL
+721 GAADL
-726 KNGLDEGASGT
+726 KNGLDEGASGS

-868 LNGTELKSAKKAI
+868 LNGTELKSTKKAI

-904 IMLFGIAIV
+904 IMLIGIAVV

-920 FLNTIFIIG
+920 FLNIIFIIG

-935 FASLGISEQISAHIL
+935 FASLGISEQISTHIL

-1047 LIPALIGLTS
+1047 LIPALIGLTN
-1057 KIKNYTKK
+1057 KMKNYTKK

>member
-1 MNVHSEKSFEII
+1 
-13 GMNIHSETNII
+13 
-24 LSKREM
+24 
-30 IKMSKLKN
+30 MSKLKS

-51 ITMIVTMPNM
+51 ITMVVTMPNM

-67 KGHITIPNTEQ
+67 KGKITIPNTEQ
-78 SSIADKMIKEMD
+78 SSIADKMMKEMD
-90 KGGTE
+90 KEGVE
-95 KYEVIAVFNSGS
+95 KYEIIAVFNSGN
-107 KTALTNEQKEEIT
+107 KAALTDEQKKEIT

-133 GIKEVISHLD
+133 GIKEVVSYLD
-143 TKDLEKQ
+143 NKDLEKQ

-158 ILTQISVD
+158 ILTQISID
-166 KKNGEISKVANGL
+166 KKHGEISKVSNNL
-179 HKKVQTKGV
+179 HEKVQTKGV

-203 TSSQEGVKK
+203 KSSQEGVKK

-219 FILVVLIIVF
+219 FILVVLILVF
-229 RSPIVP
+229 RSPVVP

-245 YLVSMGIIAHLVDQF
+245 YLVSMGIIAQLVDQF

-346 GVAVL
+346 GVLVL

-375 TFKGHEDS
+375 TFKGHENS
-383 RLWGFLA
+383 RLWGFFA
-390 KNSVVRPFV
+390 KNSVARPFI

-411 VLKYSNTLNYN
+411 VLKYSTTLNYN

-435 GINVIEEHFPPGFS
+435 GINVIEDHFPPGFS
-449 SPSTLVIQSDNKLDE
+449 SPSTLVIQSDKKLDE
-464 ASSLQTLDELTDKIL
+464 GTSLQILDELTDKIS
-479 KVKGVSEVYS
+479 KVKGVSEVYA
-489 PTRPTGERIKEL
+489 PTRPTGEKIKEL
-501 YINKQA
+501 YLNKQA
-507 GELNTGLGDANG
+507 GELNTGLGDADG
-519 GIQEINDGLTTA
+519 GIKEINDGLTDA
-531 KDKMGSKD
+531 KNKMGSND
-539 SNSLTNVQKLIDGT
+539 SNSLANVQKLIDGT
-553 TEAKNGVSALGTA
+553 NEAKNGVSALGTA
-566 LNQLSNGI
+566 LHQLSSGI
-574 NDGAQGAQQ
+574 NGGAQGAQQ
-583 IESGLSSVNEN
+583 IESGLTSVNKN

-602 SQLHAGYAQLEKGLS
+602 SQLHTGYAQLEKGLS

-626 FQAID
+626 SQAID
-631 GAEKGYEQIEMLMTN
+631 GAKKGYEQIEMLMTN
-646 FIQTKPELA
+646 FVQTKPELA
-655 NDPNILQTIGIA
+655 NDPNIQQTIGIA
-667 KEAQKQLGVLS
+667 KEAQKKLSVLS

-683 LATQHKAAMGSFKEA
+683 LATQHKTAMSSFKEA
-698 NQSLLKVD
+698 NQSLWKVD
-706 NGLKEMNNGVTKLQK
+706 NGLKEMGIGVNKLQK
-721 GVADL
+721 GAADL
-726 KNGLDEGASGT
+726 KNGLNEGTAGS
-737 KQIANKSSEL
+737 KQIANKSVEL
-747 QTGLTK
+747 QSGLTK

-768 QEQMGQLQSG
+768 QEKMGQLQSG
-778 LSKSTEGLEKVSN
+778 LSKSTEGLGKVSN
-791 GLGDAQK
+791 GLHDAQK

-830 YMSHDR
+830 YMSQDR
-836 KTAKMTII
+836 KIAKMTII
-844 LDVNPYSKEAMPIIE
+844 LDVNPYSKEAMPIIQ

-868 LNGTELKSAKKAI
+868 VKGTELHDAKTAI
-881 GGTTAR
+881 GGTTSR

-904 IMLFGIAIV
+904 IMLIGIAIV
-913 LLVITRS
+913 LIVITRS
-920 FLNTIFIIG
+920 LLNTIFIIG
-929 SLILAY
+929 SLLLAY
-935 FASLGISEQISAHIL
+935 FASLGISEQISAHVL
-950 NVESLSWNV
+950 HVDTLSWNV

-981 YNELEG
+981 YNEIEG
-987 DPATKIVNASRHI
+987 DSVTKIVTASRHI
-1000 GGVVLSAALILGGT
+1000 GGVVLSAALILVGT

-1037 LLLAIIVMPI
+1037 LLLALIVMPI
-1047 LIPALIGLTS
+1047 LLPALMGLTS
-1057 KIKNYTKK
+1057 KLKSYKEKIINTK
-1065 LSKRK
+1065 

>member
-1 MNVHSEKSFEII
+1 
-13 GMNIHSETNII
+13 
-24 LSKREM
+24 
-30 IKMSKLKN
+30 MSKLRN

-78 SSIADKMIKEMD
+78 SSIADKMIKEMNKD
-90 KGGTE
+90 GTE
-95 KYEVIAVFNSGS
+95 KYEIIAVFNSGS
-107 KTALTNEQKEEIT
+107 KTALTTEQKEEIT

-133 GIKEVISHLD
+133 GIKEVVSHLD
-143 TKDLEKQ
+143 NKELEKQ

-158 ILTQISVD
+158 ILTQISID
-166 KKNGEISKVANGL
+166 KKHGEISKVSNNL
-179 HKKVQTKGV
+179 HNKVKTKGV
-188 KTYLTGSDLIAGDFL
+188 KTYLTGSDLVAGDFL

-229 RSPIVP
+229 RSPVVP
-235 IVSLLTVGVS
+235 IISLLTVGVS
-245 YLVSMGIIAHLVDQF
+245 YLVSMGVIAHLVDQF

-280 TDYNILLYTRFKEEL
+280 TDYNILLFTRFKEEL

-383 RLWGFLA
+383 RLWGFFA
-390 KNSVVRPFV
+390 KNSVARPFV

-435 GINVIEEHFPPGFS
+435 GINVIEEHFSPGFS
-449 SPSTLVIQSDNKLDE
+449 SPSTLVIQSNNKLDE
-464 ASSLQTLDELTDKIL
+464 ASSLQTLDELTEKIL
-479 KVKGVSEVYS
+479 KVKGVSEVYA

-519 GIQEINDGLTTA
+519 GIKEINDGLTTA

-539 SNSLTNVQKLIDGT
+539 SNSLANVQKLIDGT
-553 TEAKNGVSALGTA
+553 NEAKNGVSALGTA

-574 NDGAQGAQQ
+574 NDGAKGAQQ
-583 IESGLSSVNEN
+583 IESGLTSVNEN
-594 INVLSNAT
+594 ISVLSHAT
-602 SQLHAGYAQLEKGLS
+602 SQLHAGYTQLEKGLS

-626 FQAID
+626 SQAID
-631 GAEKGYEQIEMLMTN
+631 GAKKGYEQIEMLMTN

-667 KEAQKQLGVLS
+667 KEAQKQLGGLS

-683 LATQHKAAMGSFKEA
+683 LAAQHNAAMGSFKEA

-706 NGLKEMNNGVTKLQK
+706 NGLKEMSNGVTKLQK
-721 GVADL
+721 GAADL
-726 KNGLDEGASGT
+726 KNGLNEGATGS

-805 SKSSEKFYIPK
+805 SKALRNFI
-816 EVLEGEDFQKALNT
+816 FQKKFW
-830 YMSHDR
+830 R
-836 KTAKMTII
+836 EK
-844 LDVNPYSKEAMPIIE
+844 
-859 EINKTIDGT
+859 
-868 LNGTELKSAKKAI
+868 
-881 GGTTAR
+881 
-887 NVDLKEVTGQDF
+887 
-899 LRTAT
+899 
-904 IMLFGIAIV
+904 
-913 LLVITRS
+913 
-920 FLNTIFIIG
+920 
-929 SLILAY
+929 
-935 FASLGISEQISAHIL
+935 IS
-950 NVESLSWNV
+950 
-959 PFFSFIMIV
+959 
-968 ALGVDYSIFVMMR
+968 
-981 YNELEG
+981 
-987 DPATKIVNASRHI
+987 
-1000 GGVVLSAALILGGT
+1000 
-1014 FAALIPSGVLTLI
+1014 
-1027 QVASVVGVAL
+1027 
-1037 LLLAIIVMPI
+1037 
-1047 LIPALIGLTS
+1047 
-1057 KIKNYTKK
+1057 KK
-1065 LSKRK
+1065 L

>member
-1 MNVHSEKSFEII
+1 
-13 GMNIHSETNII
+13 
-24 LSKREM
+24 
-30 IKMSKLKN
+30 MSKLKN

-78 SSIADKMIKEMD
+78 SSIADKMIREMD
-90 KGGTE
+90 KDGTE
-95 KYEVIAVFNSGS
+95 KYDVIAVFNSGS
-107 KTALTNEQKEEIT
+107 KAALTTEQKDEII

-133 GIKEVISHLD
+133 GIKEVVSHLD
-143 TKDLEKQ
+143 NKDLEKQ
-150 LVSKDNTT
+150 LISKDNTT

-166 KKNGEISKVANGL
+166 KKHGEISKIANGL
-179 HKKVQTKGV
+179 HNKIKPKGV

-390 KNSVVRPFV
+390 KNSVVRPFA

-411 VLKYSNTLNYN
+411 LMKYSNTLNYN

-427 DNKYESKM
+427 DNKYESKK

-519 GIQEINDGLTTA
+519 GIKGINDGLTAA

-539 SNSLTNVQKLIDGT
+539 SNSLANVQKLIDGT
-553 TEAKNGVSALGTA
+553 NEAKNGVTALGTA
-566 LNQLSNGI
+566 LHQLSSGI

-583 IESGLSSVNEN
+583 IEGGLTSVNEN

-626 FQAID
+626 SQAID
-631 GAEKGYEQIEMLMTN
+631 GAKKGYEQIEVLMTN

-683 LATQHKAAMGSFKEA
+683 LATHHKAAMGSFKEA

-721 GVADL
+721 GAADL
-726 KNGLDEGASGT
+726 KNGLDEGASGS

-868 LNGTELKSAKKAI
+868 LNGTELKSTKKAI

-904 IMLFGIAIV
+904 IMLIGIAVV

-935 FASLGISEQISAHIL
+935 FASLGISEQISTHIL

-1047 LIPALIGLTS
+1047 LIPALIGLTN
-1057 KIKNYTKK
+1057 KMKNYTKK

>member
-1 MNVHSEKSFEII
+1 KAALTTEQKDEII
-13 GMNIHSETNII
+13 
-24 LSKREM
+24 
-30 IKMSKLKN
+30 
-38 WRSLS
+38 
-43 FLLWIVIT
+43 
-51 ITMIVTMPNM
+51 
-61 DKLVKE
+61 
-67 KGHITIPNTEQ
+67 
-78 SSIADKMIKEMD
+78 
-90 KGGTE
+90 
-95 KYEVIAVFNSGS
+95 
-107 KTALTNEQKEEIT
+107 

-133 GIKEVISHLD
+133 GIKEVVSHLD
-143 TKDLEKQ
+143 NKDLEKQ
-150 LVSKDNTT
+150 LISKDNTT

-166 KKNGEISKVANGL
+166 KKHGEISKIANGL
-179 HKKVQTKGV
+179 HNKIKPKGV

-390 KNSVVRPFV
+390 KNSVVRPFA

-411 VLKYSNTLNYN
+411 LMKYSNTLNYN

-427 DNKYESKM
+427 DNKYESKK

-519 GIQEINDGLTTA
+519 GIKDINDGLTAA

-539 SNSLTNVQKLIDGT
+539 SNSLANVQKLIDGT
-553 TEAKNGVSALGTA
+553 NEAKNGVTALGTA
-566 LNQLSNGI
+566 LHQLSSGI

-583 IESGLSSVNEN
+583 IEGGLTSVNEN

-626 FQAID
+626 SQAID
-631 GAEKGYEQIEMLMTN
+631 GAKKGYEQIEVLMTN

-683 LATQHKAAMGSFKEA
+683 LATHHKAAMGSFKEA

-721 GVADL
+721 GAADL
-726 KNGLDEGASGT
+726 KNGLDEGASGS

-768 QEQMGQLQSG
+768 QEQMRQLQSG

-836 KTAKMTII
+836 KAAKMTII

-859 EINKTIDGT
+859 EINKTIEGT
-868 LNGTELKSAKKAI
+868 LNGTELKSTKKAI

-904 IMLFGIAIV
+904 IMLIGIAVV

-935 FASLGISEQISAHIL
+935 FASLGISEQISTHIL

-1047 LIPALIGLTS
+1047 LIPALIGLTN
-1057 KIKNYTKK
+1057 KMKNYTKK

>member
-1 MNVHSEKSFEII
+1 
-13 GMNIHSETNII
+13 
-24 LSKREM
+24 M

-38 WRSLS
+38 WRSVS
-43 FLLWIVIT
+43 FLLWIFIT

-67 KGHITIPNTEQ
+67 KGHITIPNTAQ

-90 KGGTE
+90 KDGTE
-95 KYEVIAVFNSGS
+95 KYDVIAVFNSGS
-107 KTALTNEQKEEIT
+107 KTALTTEKKEEIT
-120 KTINALQNEKEQL
+120 NIINALQNEKEQL
-133 GIKEVISHLD
+133 GIKEVVSHLD
-143 TKDLEKQ
+143 NKELEKQ

-158 ILTQISVD
+158 ILTQISID
-166 KKNGEISKVANGL
+166 KKHGEISKVANNL

-203 TSSQEGVKK
+203 KSSQEGVKT

-219 FILVVLIIVF
+219 FILIVLIIVF
-229 RSPIVP
+229 RSPVVP
-235 IVSLLTVGVS
+235 IIALLTVGVS

-280 TDYNILLYTRFKEEL
+280 TDYNILLFTRFKEEL
-295 SKQENAFLATKETF
+295 SKQETAFLATKETF

-346 GVAVL
+346 GVLVL

-383 RLWGFLA
+383 RLWGFFA
-390 KNSVVRPFV
+390 KNSVARPFV
-399 ALIIVFVISIPF
+399 ALIIVCVISIPF
-411 VLKYSNTLNYN
+411 VLKYSSTLNYN

-435 GINVIEEHFPPGFS
+435 GINVIEDHFPPGFS
-449 SPSTLVIQSDNKLDE
+449 SPSTLVIQSNKKLDE
-464 ASSLQTLDELTDKIL
+464 GTSLQTLDELTDKIS
-479 KVKGVSEVYS
+479 KVKGVSEVYA
-489 PTRPTGERIKEL
+489 PTRPTGDKIKEL

-519 GIQEINDGLTTA
+519 GIKEINDGLTDA
-531 KDKMGSKD
+531 KNKMDGNESD
-539 SNSLTNVQKLIDGT
+539 GLANVQKLIDGT
-553 TEAKNGVSALGTA
+553 NEAKNGVSALGTA

-583 IESGLSSVNEN
+583 IESGLTSVNEN

-626 FQAID
+626 SQAID
-631 GAEKGYEQIEMLMTN
+631 GVKKGYEQIEMLMTN

-706 NGLKEMNNGVTKLQK
+706 NGLKEMRNGVTKLQK
-721 GVADL
+721 GAADL
-726 KNGLDEGASGT
+726 KNGLNEGASGS

-768 QEQMGQLQSG
+768 QEKMGQLQSG
-778 LSKSTEGLEKVSN
+778 LSKSTEGLGKVSN
-791 GLGDAQK
+791 GLNDAQK

-844 LDVNPYSKEAMPIIE
+844 LDVNPYSKEAMPIIQ

-868 LNGTELKSAKKAI
+868 LKGTELNNVKTAI

-904 IMLFGIAIV
+904 IMLIGIAIV
-913 LLVITRS
+913 LIVITRS
-920 FLNTIFIIG
+920 LLNTIFIIG

-935 FASLGISEQISAHIL
+935 FASLGISEQISTHVLHVDA
-950 NVESLSWNV
+950 LSWNV

-1000 GGVVLSAALILGGT
+1000 GGVVLSAALILVGT

-1047 LIPALIGLTS
+1047 LLPALIGLTS
-1057 KIKNYTKK
+1057 KMKDYTKK

>member
-1 MNVHSEKSFEII
+1 
-13 GMNIHSETNII
+13 
-24 LSKREM
+24 
-30 IKMSKLKN
+30 MSKLKN

-78 SSIADKMIKEMD
+78 SSIADKMIREMD
-90 KGGTE
+90 KDGTE
-95 KYEVIAVFNSGS
+95 KYDVIAVFNSGS
-107 KTALTNEQKEEIT
+107 KAALTTEQKDEII

-133 GIKEVISHLD
+133 GIKEVVSHLD
-143 TKDLEKQ
+143 NKDLEKQ
-150 LVSKDNTT
+150 LISKDNTT

-166 KKNGEISKVANGL
+166 KKHGEISKIANGL
-179 HKKVQTKGV
+179 HNKIKPKGV

-411 VLKYSNTLNYN
+411 LMKYSNTLNYN

-427 DNKYESKM
+427 DNKYESKK

-519 GIQEINDGLTTA
+519 GIKDINDGLTAA

-539 SNSLTNVQKLIDGT
+539 SNSLANVQKLIDGT
-553 TEAKNGVSALGTA
+553 NEAKNGVTALGTA
-566 LNQLSNGI
+566 LHQLSSGI

-583 IESGLSSVNEN
+583 IEGGLTSVNEN

-626 FQAID
+626 SQAID
-631 GAEKGYEQIEMLMTN
+631 GAKKGYEQIEVLMTN

-683 LATQHKAAMGSFKEA
+683 FATHHKAAMGSFKEA

-721 GVADL
+721 GAADL
-726 KNGLDEGASGT
+726 KNGLDEGASGS

-868 LNGTELKSAKKAI
+868 LNGTELKSTKKAI

-904 IMLFGIAIV
+904 IMLIGIAVV

-935 FASLGISEQISAHIL
+935 FASLGISEQISTHIL

-1047 LIPALIGLTS
+1047 LIPALIGLTN
-1057 KIKNYTKK
+1057 KMKNYTKK
-1065 LSKRK
+1065 LSERK

>member
-1 MNVHSEKSFEII
+1 
-13 GMNIHSETNII
+13 
-24 LSKREM
+24 
-30 IKMSKLKN
+30 MSKLKN

-78 SSIADKMIKEMD
+78 SSIADKMIREMD
-90 KGGTE
+90 KDGTE
-95 KYEVIAVFNSGS
+95 RYDVIAVFNSGS
-107 KTALTNEQKEEIT
+107 KAALTTEQKDEII

-133 GIKEVISHLD
+133 GIKEVVSHLD
-143 TKDLEKQ
+143 NKDLEKQ
-150 LVSKDNTT
+150 LISKDNTT

-166 KKNGEISKVANGL
+166 KKHGEISKIANGL
-179 HKKVQTKGV
+179 HNKIKPKGV

-390 KNSVVRPFV
+390 KNSVVRPFA

-411 VLKYSNTLNYN
+411 LMKYSNTLNYN

-427 DNKYESKM
+427 DNKYESKK

-519 GIQEINDGLTTA
+519 GIKDINDGLTAA

-539 SNSLTNVQKLIDGT
+539 SNSLANVQKLIDGT
-553 TEAKNGVSALGTA
+553 NEAKNGVTALGTA
-566 LNQLSNGI
+566 LHQLSSGI

-583 IESGLSSVNEN
+583 IEGGLTSVNEN

-626 FQAID
+626 SQAID
-631 GAEKGYEQIEMLMTN
+631 GAKKGYEQIEVLMTN

-683 LATQHKAAMGSFKEA
+683 LATHHKAAMGSFKEA

-721 GVADL
+721 GAADL
-726 KNGLDEGASGT
+726 KNGLDEGASGS

-868 LNGTELKSAKKAI
+868 LNGTELKSTKKAI

-904 IMLFGIAIV
+904 IMLIGIAVV

-935 FASLGISEQISAHIL
+935 FASLGISEQISTHIL

-1047 LIPALIGLTS
+1047 LIPALIGLTN
-1057 KIKNYTKK
+1057 KMKNYTKK

>member
-1 MNVHSEKSFEII
+1 
-13 GMNIHSETNII
+13 
-24 LSKREM
+24 M

-78 SSIADKMIKEMD
+78 SSIADKMIREMD
-90 KGGTE
+90 KDGTE
-95 KYEVIAVFNSGS
+95 KYDVIAVFNSGS
-107 KTALTNEQKEEIT
+107 KAALTTEQKDEII

-133 GIKEVISHLD
+133 GIKEVVSHLD
-143 TKDLEKQ
+143 NKDLEKQ
-150 LVSKDNTT
+150 LISKDNTT

-166 KKNGEISKVANGL
+166 KKHGEISKIANGL
-179 HKKVQTKGV
+179 HNKIKPKGV

-390 KNSVVRPFV
+390 KNSVVRPFA

-411 VLKYSNTLNYN
+411 LMKYSNTLNYN

-427 DNKYESKM
+427 DNKYESKK

-519 GIQEINDGLTTA
+519 GIKDINDGLTAA

-539 SNSLTNVQKLIDGT
+539 SNSLANVQKLIDGT
-553 TEAKNGVSALGTA
+553 NEAKNGVTALGTA
-566 LNQLSNGI
+566 LHQLSSGI

-583 IESGLSSVNEN
+583 IEGGLTSVNEN

-626 FQAID
+626 SQAID
-631 GAEKGYEQIEMLMTN
+631 GAKKGYEQIEVLMTN

-683 LATQHKAAMGSFKEA
+683 LATHHKAAMGSFKEA

-721 GVADL
+721 GAADL
-726 KNGLDEGASGT
+726 KNGLDEGASGS

-868 LNGTELKSAKKAI
+868 LNGTELKSTKKAI

-904 IMLFGIAIV
+904 IMLIGIAVV

-935 FASLGISEQISAHIL
+935 FASLGISEQISTHIL

-1047 LIPALIGLTS
+1047 LIPALIGLTN
-1057 KIKNYTKK
+1057 KMKNYTKK

>member
-1 MNVHSEKSFEII
+1 
-13 GMNIHSETNII
+13 
-24 LSKREM
+24 
-30 IKMSKLKN
+30 MSKLKN

-78 SSIADKMIKEMD
+78 SSIADKMIREMD
-90 KGGTE
+90 KDGTE
-95 KYEVIAVFNSGS
+95 KYDVIAVFNSGS
-107 KTALTNEQKEEIT
+107 KAALTTEQKDEII

-133 GIKEVISHLD
+133 GIKEVVSHLD
-143 TKDLEKQ
+143 NKDLEKQ
-150 LVSKDNTT
+150 LISKDNTT

-166 KKNGEISKVANGL
+166 KKHGEISKIANGL
-179 HKKVQTKGV
+179 HNKIKPKGV

-390 KNSVVRPFV
+390 KNSVVRPFA

-411 VLKYSNTLNYN
+411 LMKYSNTLNYN

-427 DNKYESKM
+427 DNKYESKK

-519 GIQEINDGLTTA
+519 GIKDINDGLTAA

-539 SNSLTNVQKLIDGT
+539 SNSLANVQKLIDGT
-553 TEAKNGVSALGTA
+553 NEAKNGVTALGTA
-566 LNQLSNGI
+566 LHQLSSGI

-583 IESGLSSVNEN
+583 IEGGLTSVNEN

-626 FQAID
+626 SQAID
-631 GAEKGYEQIEMLMTN
+631 GAKKGYEQIEVLMTN

-683 LATQHKAAMGSFKEA
+683 LATHHKAAMGSFKEA

-721 GVADL
+721 GAADL
-726 KNGLDEGASGT
+726 KNGLDEGASGS

-768 QEQMGQLQSG
+768 QEQMRQLQSG

-836 KTAKMTII
+836 KAAKMTII

-859 EINKTIDGT
+859 EINKTIEGT
-868 LNGTELKSAKKAI
+868 LNGTELKSTKKAI

-904 IMLFGIAIV
+904 IMLIGIAVV

-935 FASLGISEQISAHIL
+935 FASLGISEQISTHIL

-1047 LIPALIGLTS
+1047 LIPALIGLTN
-1057 KIKNYTKK
+1057 KMKNYTKK

>member
-1 MNVHSEKSFEII
+1 
-13 GMNIHSETNII
+13 
-24 LSKREM
+24 
-30 IKMSKLKN
+30 MSKLKN

-78 SSIADKMIKEMD
+78 SSIADKMIREMD
-90 KGGTE
+90 KDGTE
-95 KYEVIAVFNSGS
+95 KYDVIAVFNSGS
-107 KTALTNEQKEEIT
+107 KAALTTEQKDEII

-133 GIKEVISHLD
+133 GIKEVVSHLD
-143 TKDLEKQ
+143 NKDLEKQ
-150 LVSKDNTT
+150 LISKDNTT

-166 KKNGEISKVANGL
+166 KKHGEISKIANGL
-179 HKKVQTKGV
+179 HNKIKPKGV

-295 SKQENAFLATKETF
+295 SKQENSFLATKETF

-357 LNPFFM
+357 LNTFFM

-390 KNSVVRPFV
+390 KNSVVRPFA

-411 VLKYSNTLNYN
+411 LMKYSNTLNYN

-427 DNKYESKM
+427 DNKYESKK

-519 GIQEINDGLTTA
+519 GIKDINDGLTAA

-539 SNSLTNVQKLIDGT
+539 SNSLANVQKLIDGT
-553 TEAKNGVSALGTA
+553 NEAKNGVMALGTA
-566 LNQLSNGI
+566 LHQLSSGI

-583 IESGLSSVNEN
+583 IEGGLTSVNEN

-626 FQAID
+626 SQAID
-631 GAEKGYEQIEMLMTN
+631 GAKKGYEQIEVLMTN

-683 LATQHKAAMGSFKEA
+683 LATHHKAAMGSFKEA

-721 GVADL
+721 GAADL
-726 KNGLDEGASGT
+726 KNGLDEGASGS

-778 LSKSTEGLEKVSN
+778 LSKSTEGLEKISN

-868 LNGTELKSAKKAI
+868 LNGTELKSTKKAI

-904 IMLFGIAIV
+904 IMLIGIAVV

-935 FASLGISEQISAHIL
+935 FASLGISEQISTHIL

-1047 LIPALIGLTS
+1047 LIPALIGLTN
-1057 KIKNYTKK
+1057 KMKNYTKK

>member
-1 MNVHSEKSFEII
+1 
-13 GMNIHSETNII
+13 
-24 LSKREM
+24 M

-38 WRSLS
+38 WRSVS
-43 FLLWIVIT
+43 FLLWIFIT

-67 KGHITIPNTEQ
+67 KGHITIPNTAQ

-90 KGGTE
+90 KDGTE
-95 KYEVIAVFNSGS
+95 KYDVIAVFNSGS
-107 KTALTNEQKEEIT
+107 KTALTTEKKEEIT

-133 GIKEVISHLD
+133 GIKEVVSHLD
-143 TKDLEKQ
+143 NKDLEKQ

-158 ILTQISVD
+158 ILTQISID
-166 KKNGEISKVANGL
+166 KKHGEISKVANNL

-203 TSSQEGVKK
+203 KSSQEGVKT

-219 FILVVLIIVF
+219 FILIVLIIVF
-229 RSPIVP
+229 RSPVVP
-235 IVSLLTVGVS
+235 IISLLTVGVS

-280 TDYNILLYTRFKEEL
+280 TDYNILLFTRFKEEL
-295 SKQENAFLATKETF
+295 SKQETAFLATKETF

-346 GVAVL
+346 GVLVL

-383 RLWGFLA
+383 RLWGFFA
-390 KNSVVRPFV
+390 KNSVARPFV
-399 ALIIVFVISIPF
+399 ALIIVCVISIPF
-411 VLKYSNTLNYN
+411 VLKYSSTLNYN

-435 GINVIEEHFPPGFS
+435 GINEIEDHFPPGFS
-449 SPSTLVIQSDNKLDE
+449 SPSTLVIQSNKKLDE
-464 ASSLQTLDELTDKIL
+464 GTSLQTLDELTDKIS
-479 KVKGVSEVYS
+479 KVKGVSEVYA
-489 PTRPTGERIKEL
+489 PTRPTGDKIKEL

-507 GELNTGLGDANG
+507 GELNTGLGDADG
-519 GIQEINDGLTTA
+519 GIKEINDGLTDA
-531 KDKMGSKD
+531 KNKMDGNESD
-539 SNSLTNVQKLIDGT
+539 GLANVQKLIDGT
-553 TEAKNGVSALGTA
+553 NEAKNGVSALGTA

-583 IESGLSSVNEN
+583 IESGLTSVNEN

-626 FQAID
+626 SQAID
-631 GAEKGYEQIEMLMTN
+631 GAKKGYEQIEMLMTN

-706 NGLKEMNNGVTKLQK
+706 NGLKEMRNGVTKLQK
-721 GVADL
+721 GAADL
-726 KNGLDEGASGT
+726 KNGLNEGASGS

-768 QEQMGQLQSG
+768 QEKMGQLQSG
-778 LSKSTEGLEKVSN
+778 LSKSTEGLGKVSN
-791 GLGDAQK
+791 GLNDAQK

-844 LDVNPYSKEAMPIIE
+844 LDVNPYSKEAMPIIQ

-868 LNGTELKSAKKAI
+868 LKGTELNNVKTAI

-904 IMLFGIAIV
+904 IMLIGIAIV
-913 LLVITRS
+913 LIVITRS
-920 FLNTIFIIG
+920 LLNTIFIIG

-935 FASLGISEQISAHIL
+935 FASLGISEQISTHVLHVDA
-950 NVESLSWNV
+950 LSWNV

-968 ALGVDYSIFVMMR
+968 ALGVDYSIFVM
-981 YNELEG
+981 
-987 DPATKIVNASRHI
+987 
-1000 GGVVLSAALILGGT
+1000 
-1014 FAALIPSGVLTLI
+1014 
-1027 QVASVVGVAL
+1027 
-1037 LLLAIIVMPI
+1037 
-1047 LIPALIGLTS
+1047 
-1057 KIKNYTKK
+1057 
-1065 LSKRK
+1065 

>member
-1 MNVHSEKSFEII
+1 
-13 GMNIHSETNII
+13 
-24 LSKREM
+24 
-30 IKMSKLKN
+30 MSKLKN

-78 SSIADKMIKEMD
+78 SSIADKMIREMD
-90 KGGTE
+90 KDGTE
-95 KYEVIAVFNSGS
+95 KYDVIAVFNSGS
-107 KTALTNEQKEEIT
+107 KAALTTEQKDEII

-133 GIKEVISHLD
+133 GIKEVVSHLD
-143 TKDLEKQ
+143 NKDLEKQ
-150 LVSKDNTT
+150 LISKDNTT

-166 KKNGEISKVANGL
+166 KKHGEISKIANGL
-179 HKKVQTKGV
+179 HNKIKPKGV

-346 GVAVL
+346 GVAVV

-390 KNSVVRPFV
+390 KNSVVRPFA

-411 VLKYSNTLNYN
+411 LMKYSNTLNYN

-427 DNKYESKM
+427 DNKYESKK

-464 ASSLQTLDELTDKIL
+464 ASSLQTLDELTYKIL

-519 GIQEINDGLTTA
+519 GIKDINDGLTAA

-539 SNSLTNVQKLIDGT
+539 SNSLANVQKLIDGT
-553 TEAKNGVSALGTA
+553 NEAKNGVTALGTA
-566 LNQLSNGI
+566 LHQLSSGI

-583 IESGLSSVNEN
+583 IEGGLTSVNEN

-626 FQAID
+626 SQAID
-631 GAEKGYEQIEMLMTN
+631 GAKKGYEQIEVLMTN

-683 LATQHKAAMGSFKEA
+683 LATHHKAAMGSFKEA

-721 GVADL
+721 GAADL
-726 KNGLDEGASGT
+726 KNGLDEGASGS

-868 LNGTELKSAKKAI
+868 LNGTELKSTKKAI

-904 IMLFGIAIV
+904 IMLIGIAVV

-920 FLNTIFIIG
+920 FLNIIFIIG

-935 FASLGISEQISAHIL
+935 FASLGISEQISTHIL

-1047 LIPALIGLTS
+1047 LIPALIGLTN
-1057 KIKNYTKK
+1057 KMKNYTKK

>member
-1 MNVHSEKSFEII
+1 
-13 GMNIHSETNII
+13 
-24 LSKREM
+24 M

>member
-1 MNVHSEKSFEII
+1 
-13 GMNIHSETNII
+13 
-24 LSKREM
+24 
-30 IKMSKLKN
+30 MSKLKN

-78 SSIADKMIKEMD
+78 SSIADKMIREMD
-90 KGGTE
+90 KDGTE
-95 KYEVIAVFNSGS
+95 KYDVIAVFNSGS
-107 KTALTNEQKEEIT
+107 KAALTTEQKDEII

-133 GIKEVISHLD
+133 GIKEVVSHLD
-143 TKDLEKQ
+143 NKDLEKQ
-150 LVSKDNTT
+150 LISKDNTT

-166 KKNGEISKVANGL
+166 KKHGEISKIANGL
-179 HKKVQTKGV
+179 HNKIKPKGV

-295 SKQENAFLATKETF
+295 SKQENVFLATKETF

-390 KNSVVRPFV
+390 KNSVVRPFA

-411 VLKYSNTLNYN
+411 LMKYSNTLNYN

-427 DNKYESKM
+427 DNKYESKK

-519 GIQEINDGLTTA
+519 GIKDINDGLTAA

-539 SNSLTNVQKLIDGT
+539 SNSLANVQKLIDGT
-553 TEAKNGVSALGTA
+553 NEAKNGVTALGTA
-566 LNQLSNGI
+566 LHQLSSGI

-583 IESGLSSVNEN
+583 IEGGLTSVNEN

-626 FQAID
+626 SQAID
-631 GAEKGYEQIEMLMTN
+631 GAKKGYEQIEVLMTN

-683 LATQHKAAMGSFKEA
+683 LATHHKAAMGSFKEA

-721 GVADL
+721 GAADL
-726 KNGLDEGASGT
+726 KNGLDEGASGS

-868 LNGTELKSAKKAI
+868 LNGTELKSTKKAI

-904 IMLFGIAIV
+904 IMLIGIAVV

-935 FASLGISEQISAHIL
+935 FASLGISEQISTHIL

-1047 LIPALIGLTS
+1047 LIPALIGLTN
-1057 KIKNYTKK
+1057 KMKNYTKK

>member
-1 MNVHSEKSFEII
+1 
-13 GMNIHSETNII
+13 
-24 LSKREM
+24 M

-78 SSIADKMIKEMD
+78 SSIADKMIREMD
-90 KGGTE
+90 KDGTE
-95 KYEVIAVFNSGS
+95 KYDVIAVFNSGS
-107 KTALTNEQKEEIT
+107 KAALTTEQKDEII

-133 GIKEVISHLD
+133 GIKEVVSHLD
-143 TKDLEKQ
+143 NKDLEKQ
-150 LVSKDNTT
+150 LISKDNTT

-166 KKNGEISKVANGL
+166 KKHGEISKIANGL
-179 HKKVQTKGV
+179 HNKIKPKGV

-219 FILVVLIIVF
+219 FILVVLIVVF

-390 KNSVVRPFV
+390 KNSVVRPFA

-411 VLKYSNTLNYN
+411 LMKYSNTLNYN

-427 DNKYESKM
+427 DNKYESKK

-519 GIQEINDGLTTA
+519 GIKDINDGLTAA

-539 SNSLTNVQKLIDGT
+539 SNSLANVQKLIDGT
-553 TEAKNGVSALGTA
+553 NEAKNGVTALGTA
-566 LNQLSNGI
+566 LHQLSSGI

-583 IESGLSSVNEN
+583 IEGGLTSVNEN

-626 FQAID
+626 SQAID
-631 GAEKGYEQIEMLMTN
+631 GAKKGYEQIEVLMTN

-683 LATQHKAAMGSFKEA
+683 LATHHKAAMGSFKEA

-721 GVADL
+721 GAADL
-726 KNGLDEGASGT
+726 KNGLDEGASGS

-868 LNGTELKSAKKAI
+868 LNGTELKSTKKAI

-904 IMLFGIAIV
+904 IMLIGIAVV

-935 FASLGISEQISAHIL
+935 FASLGISEQISTHIL

-1047 LIPALIGLTS
+1047 LIPALIGLTN
-1057 KIKNYTKK
+1057 KMKNYTKK